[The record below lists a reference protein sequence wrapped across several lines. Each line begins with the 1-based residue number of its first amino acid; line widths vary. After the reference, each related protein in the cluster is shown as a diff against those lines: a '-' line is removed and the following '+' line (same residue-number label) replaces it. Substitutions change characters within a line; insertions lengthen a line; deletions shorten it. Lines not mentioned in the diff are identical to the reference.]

1 MIVADVNV
9 QGSGIRLAELV
20 GISPEL
26 NHIPVIL
33 ASANPTAETI
43 LKARNAG
50 ASSYLAKPFRPSELR
65 SRIVVVAAAADSE
78 GDQAAGDI
86 ANPWGESDTANIF
99 ETRGD
104 MQYAYTMICQ
114 NTRRPTVRFHSY

>member
-65 SRIVVVAAAADSE
+65 SRIVVVAAAVDSE

-86 ANPWGESDTANIF
+86 ANPSEESDTANIF
-99 ETRGD
+99 ETRVRAID
-104 MQYAYTMICQ
+104 AFP
-114 NTRRPTVRFHSY
+114 RPTPRS

>member
-33 ASANPTAETI
+33 TSANPTAETI
-43 LKARNAG
+43 LKA
-50 ASSYLAKPFRPSELR
+50 
-65 SRIVVVAAAADSE
+65 RIVVVAAAADSE

-86 ANPWGESDTANIF
+86 ANPSEESDTANIF
-99 ETRGD
+99 ETRVRAID
-104 MQYAYTMICQ
+104 AFP
-114 NTRRPTVRFHSY
+114 RPTPRS